1 MSLSNEHHKHK
12 PKHTHT
18 NQNRHFSERW
28 PVVFW
33 SCFSAMK
40 HPVVFRNH
48 YPWWQQHVLLSAR
61 HTRGHTRA
69 HTHTG
74 YIDLPL
80 CEKCNLSKTHIDIN
94 TMQRD
99 VFIPACQ
106 INTIF
111 SITNTLKDAFISA
124 VATTDTSHSD
134 RIREPRGET
143 GQQEAFKFQF
153 TVGHLMS
160 LPLIHRFTD
169 GSFQSFRGLLEQF
182 HIFPIYMW
190 YIVYFISVWIF

>member
-12 PKHTHT
+12 PKRTHT

-61 HTRGHTRA
+61 HTRGHART

-74 YIDLPL
+74 YIDLPVWKMQSFKNTHRHKHNAKRCIYPCMSNKYYILYNKHIKRCIYL
-80 CEKCNLSKTHIDIN
+80 CGGDDRHI
-94 TMQRD
+94 
-99 VFIPACQ
+99 
-106 INTIF
+106 
-111 SITNTLKDAFISA
+111 TLW
-124 VATTDTSHSD
+124 SD
-134 RIREPRGET
+134 PRAERET

-182 HIFPIYMW
+182 HIFPIYMC